1 MTRSSNYNN
10 HQLSAV
16 SLANSLTTIKHTED
30 NEMVFNATFNN
41 IIVIMWSV
49 LLVGGNRRTQRKP
62 QT

>member
-30 NEMVFNATFNN
+30 NETSWWKWCLMPLST
-41 IIVIMWSV
+41 IS
-49 LLVGGNRRTQRKP
+49 
-62 QT
+62 